1 VRKLF
6 VLADEHTQFFV
17 IDTNI
22 ALYHISGYSAIIV
35 YIVFDKIKHHI
46 GIV

>member
-1 VRKLF
+1 MGKFLI
-6 VLADEHTQFFV
+6 LADEHTQFFV

-35 YIVFDKIKHHI
+35 YIVFDKIKHHV